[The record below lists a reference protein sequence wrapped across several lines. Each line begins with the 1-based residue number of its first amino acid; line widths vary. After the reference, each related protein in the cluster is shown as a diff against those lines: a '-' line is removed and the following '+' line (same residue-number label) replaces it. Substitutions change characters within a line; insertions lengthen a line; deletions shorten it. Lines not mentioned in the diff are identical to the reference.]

1 MLGAKRTNAKSKI
14 KRKKKVFRKRVC
26 KLCTDRVLAVDYK
39 DVSRL
44 QRFVTEKGKIIPKS
58 ISGNCSRC
66 QRMITMAVKRAR
78 QIALLPYSAI

>member
-26 KLCTDRVLAVDYK
+26 KLCTDRILAVDYK

-58 ISGNCSRC
+58 LSGNCTGC
-66 QRMITMAVKRAR
+66 QRMITMAIKRAR